1 VRDVALRFPGDARSS
16 TPLSSHPV
24 LRRWDDRRVP
34 GIQPLGRRRRGTNYP
49 RRQEY
54 RRVSHAGRLALT
66 SGAVAGLAL
75 FLVAMR
81 AALPAV
87 PLLAIAVTLGIRARH
102 WLSLAG
108 RSRVGARSEDEVR
121 RALEPL
127 RQHGWRVLH
136 ALRWAGRGDIDSVAI
151 VPNGDGFA
159 IETKT
164 RTYDQR
170 HLGRVREQ
178 ARWLGRHRRRWCGG
192 GAHPVLCVV
201 RAAGVERCEKG
212 VLVVSI
218 DRLVPVLWDIANRTS
233 VDAASPTVGGVARR
247 R

>member
-1 VRDVALRFPGDARSS
+1 
-16 TPLSSHPV
+16 
-24 LRRWDDRRVP
+24 VP

-49 RRQEY
+49 RRQQY

-66 SGAVAGLAL
+66 SGAVAVLAL
-75 FLVAMR
+75 VLVSIR
-81 AALPAV
+81 AVLPAV
-87 PLLAIAVTLGIRARH
+87 LLLAIAVTLGIRARH

-151 VPNGDGFA
+151 APNGVGFA

-178 ARWLGRHRRRWCGG
+178 ARLLGRRRRRWCSRGVL
-192 GAHPVLCVV
+192 PVLCVV
-201 RAAGVERCEKG
+201 RAAGVERYERG

-218 DRLVPVLWDIANRTS
+218 DRLVPVLREVANGAERRQATPLHGLS
-233 VDAASPTVGGVARR
+233 VL
-247 R
+247 